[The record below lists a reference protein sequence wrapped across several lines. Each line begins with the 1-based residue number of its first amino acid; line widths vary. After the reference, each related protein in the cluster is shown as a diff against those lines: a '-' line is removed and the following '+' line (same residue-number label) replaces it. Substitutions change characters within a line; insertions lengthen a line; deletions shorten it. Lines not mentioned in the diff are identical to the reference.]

1 MKLLLSTVYV
11 VSLASLGLG
20 AQARPDF
27 SGTWT
32 MDMSRSEA
40 AAQGAPIGPVS
51 VTIRQ
56 TPEEIRIETT
66 RDGSTQLVRYL
77 PAEAKVT
84 GGGGE
89 LIGSFRWNGS
99 QLITSFATDIS
110 KQAIT
115 LQEVRNLNPS
125 GTEMTVDVTLNV
137 EHGYP
142 TGGTGPVKSRNYP
155 NSATGRNVF
164 LKAQ

>member
-1 MKLLLSTVYV
+1 MKLMLSTVCV
-11 VSLASLGLG
+11 VSLASIGLA
-20 AQARPDF
+20 AQRQPDF

-40 AAQGAPIGPVS
+40 AAQGAPIGPVT

-56 TPEEIRIETT
+56 SREEIRIETI
-66 RDGSTQLVRYL
+66 RDGSTQVVRYL
-77 PAEAKVT
+77 PAEARVASS
-84 GGGGE
+84 GGE
-89 LIGSFRWNGS
+89 LIGAFRWNGS
-99 QLITSFATDIS
+99 QLITSLVTDIS

-115 LQEVRNLNPS
+115 LQEVRDLNPS

-142 TGGTGPVKSRNYP
+142 TGATGRATSRNYP
-155 NSATGRNVF
+155 NSVTGRNVF
-164 LKAQ
+164 VKAP

>member
-1 MKLLLSTVYV
+1 MRLMRSTVCV
-11 VSLASLGLG
+11 VSLASFGLA
-20 AQARPDF
+20 AQSRPDF

-40 AAQGAPIGPVS
+40 AAQGTPIGPVT

-56 TPEEIRIETT
+56 SREEIRIETT

-77 PAEAKVT
+77 PAEAKVAS
-84 GGGGE
+84 GGGE
-89 LIGSFRWNGS
+89 LIGAFRWNGS
-99 QLITSFATDIS
+99 QLITSLVTDIS

-115 LQEVRNLNPS
+115 VQEVRELSPS

-164 LKAQ
+164 LRAQ